1 MNMDKVYIKSI
12 VQSVLDANFK
22 VVEKRRMNEYHDRVQ
37 FACPYCG
44 DSARA
49 KSAKRGNIWFN
60 KLIFVCFNCGKKTNL
75 DKFAKDFNFRMDPD
89 KKMELIEHLNSTMSY
104 KDAEDDFIDT
114 EFDKLIS
121 MNDLER
127 IFNSGEQI
135 ITDFKPVVKNG
146 TIYNYLLGRGIHEKL
161 HLNIYEGK
169 YWVNSDRYDPIIIL
183 LNRRGDKILGAQIRN
198 LKDGKRRLF
207 KIYNFETLYKWI
219 HDVEEIEEMDI
230 NQIVIYNKL
239 SYYFNILNV
248 DFSQTVTIFEGYL
261 DSLFYPNSI
270 GVVGVNTDMKFIES
284 NNLELQY
291 FFDNDGA
298 GFEKSEQKLKEGYPV
313 FLWKKL
319 FQDIVD
325 KKNSTDP
332 YQLMYRISKVKDLN
346 KLAELVPMPY
356 SKLGLKDFFS
366 KDVMDLR
373 WVPKKEKKKYQ
384 NWKTKSI

>member
-1 MNMDKVYIKSI
+1 MDKVYIKNI
-12 VQSVLDANFK
+12 VQSILDAQFSSNN
-22 VVEKRRMNEYHDRVQ
+22 RRVIHEYHDRLNFCCV
-37 FACPYCG
+37 YCG
-44 DSARA
+44 DGKSEFKKRA
-49 KSAKRGNIWFN
+49 NIWLN

-104 KDAEDDFIDT
+104 KDAENDFIDT

-146 TIYNYLLGRGIHEKL
+146 MIYNYLLGRGIHEKL
-161 HLNIYEGK
+161 HQNIYEGK

-183 LNRRGDKILGAQIRN
+183 LNRRGDKVLGAQIRN

-219 HDVEEIEEMDI
+219 HEVEEIEEMDI

-248 DFSQTVTIFEGYL
+248 DFSETVTIFEGYL
-261 DSLFYPNSI
+261 DSLFYPNSV
-270 GVVGVNTDMKFIES
+270 GVVGVNTDMKFIEL
-284 NNLELQY
+284 NNLDLQY
-291 FFDNDGA
+291 FFDNDAA
-298 GFEKSEQKLKEGYPV
+298 GFDKSEQKLKEGYPV

-325 KKNSTDP
+325 KKNSADP

-346 KLAELVPMPY
+346 KLSELVPMPY

-373 WVPKKEKKKYQ
+373 WIPKKEKKKYQ

>member
-1 MNMDKVYIKSI
+1 MDKKYIKDV
-12 VQSVLDANFK
+12 VQSILNLQFSSKNRRVIHEYQDRLNF
-22 VVEKRRMNEYHDRVQ
+22 
-37 FACPYCG
+37 CCLYCG
-44 DSARA
+44 DG
-49 KSAKRGNIWFN
+49 KSEFKKRGNIWFN

-114 EFDKLIS
+114 EFNKLIS

-127 IFNSGEQI
+127 IFNSGEQV
-135 ITDFKPVVKNG
+135 ITDFKPITKNG
-146 TIYNYLLGRGIHEKL
+146 IIYNYLLGRGIHEKL
-161 HLNIYEGK
+161 HQNIYEGK
-169 YWVNSDRYDPIIIL
+169 YWINSDRYDPIIIL
-183 LNRRGDKILGAQIRN
+183 LNRRGDKVLGAQVRN

-219 HDVEEIEEMDI
+219 HEVEEIEEMDI
-230 NQIVIYNKL
+230 NQVVIYNKL

-248 DFSQTVTIFEGYL
+248 DFSEKVTIFEGYL

-291 FFDNDGA
+291 FYDNDTA
-298 GFEKSEQKLKEGYPV
+298 GFDKSESKLKEGYPV

-325 KKNSTDP
+325 KKDSSDP
-332 YQLMYRISKVKDLN
+332 YQLMYRINKVKDLN

-356 SKLGLKDFFS
+356 SKLGLKEFFS
-366 KDVMDLR
+366 KDVLDLR
-373 WVPKKEKKKYQ
+373 WIPKKEKKKYQ
-384 NWKTKSI
+384 KWKTKSI